1 MIQAKVA
8 RILFLEN
15 RSITD
20 IWSGVAGILL
30 QTNFDCRLLR
40 FNRAF
45 GSSFPGMIF
54 DFISLPQPS
63 RAPDPRAEFFIQT
76 LCRTD
81 RAVYLH
87 GATERAVRRAVLSVF
102 DMLDKIEFD
111 VVVGEVTSV
120 YERAV
125 EFYCRSNATP
135 FLAPMTARIP
145 PDRFFFLDGSSL
157 FPLPIAAEPYEQSLV
172 DDVVETARRNAGK
185 NDLAMVLE
193 TKVRLRNTIRTLS
206 GWLHGERL
214 HTPSPLRKMVLMWQ
228 RMSAKFLLNKIPSAR
243 LEEIDAS
250 AIIYCMHVQ
259 PESTLDTYSSE
270 LWNQANVIEV
280 LAAVCKAAR
289 RPFFVRPHPRW
300 RHEVTLHLG
309 KVLASGV
316 RVLSPEVGMQDVLR
330 ARPTLVSVSGT
341 VLIEAAAAGAPAVAL
356 DHSYLSSFP
365 GVVQATL
372 ADFEKVLAGK
382 IAATPATPE
391 AQREWF
397 EAVGR
402 FSHQGLISPPEWSSE
417 ALSSQNLSDIA
428 VGMRLAV
435 RWCLLQPR
443 SLPELGACSY

>member
-1 MIQAKVA
+1 MNQAPKST
-8 RILFLEN
+8 ILFLEN

-20 IWSGVAGILL
+20 IWSGVAGLV
-30 QTNFDCRLLR
+30 QQDFNCRLLR

-45 GSSFPGMIF
+45 GSGFPGMIF
-54 DFISLPQPS
+54 DFICLPQSS
-63 RAPDPRAEFFIQT
+63 RVPNSRVEFFVQT
-76 LCRTD
+76 LCQTD

-87 GATERAVRRAVLSVF
+87 GATERAVRQAVLSVF
-102 DMLDKIEFD
+102 DILDKIEFD

-125 EFYCRSNATP
+125 EFYCRRNGIP

-157 FPLPIAAEPYEQSLV
+157 FPLPIAAEPYEHDLV
-172 DDVVETARRNAGK
+172 LDVVETARRNAGK

-193 TKVRLRNTIRTLS
+193 SKVRLRNTIRTLS
-206 GWLHGERL
+206 GWLYGERL
-214 HTPSPLRKMVLMWQ
+214 HTPSPLRKMLLIWQ
-228 RMSAKFLLNKIPSAR
+228 RMRAKFQLNRIPSAS
-243 LEEIDAS
+243 LEELDAS

-280 LAAVCKAAR
+280 LAAACKAAQ

-300 RHEVTLHLG
+300 RHEVTLHLA

-316 RVLSPEVGMQDVLR
+316 RILSPDVGMQDVLR
-330 ARPTLVSVSGT
+330 RRPTVVSVSGT

-356 DHSYLSSFP
+356 DRSYLSSFP
-365 GVVQATL
+365 GVVQASL

-417 ALSSQNLSDIA
+417 ALSRQNLSNIA
-428 VGMRLAV
+428 AGVRVAV
-435 RWCLLQPR
+435 RWCLSPNL
-443 SLPELGACSY
+443 

>member
-1 MIQAKVA
+1 MNQAPKST
-8 RILFLEN
+8 ILFLEN

-20 IWSGVAGILL
+20 IWSGVAGLVPPDFNC
-30 QTNFDCRLLR
+30 QLLR

-54 DFISLPQPS
+54 DFISLPQSS
-63 RAPDPRAEFFIQT
+63 RVPDSRVEFFVQT
-76 LCRTD
+76 LCQTD

-87 GATERAVRRAVLSVF
+87 GATERAIRQAVLSVF
-102 DMLDKIEFD
+102 DILDKIEFD
-111 VVVGEVTSV
+111 VVIGEVTSV

-125 EFYCRSNATP
+125 EFYCRSISIP

-157 FPLPIAAEPYEQSLV
+157 FPLPIAAEPYEQGLT
-172 DDVVETARRNAGK
+172 DDVVETARRNTGK

-193 TKVRLRNTIRTLS
+193 SKVRLRNSIRTLS

-214 HTPSPLRKMVLMWQ
+214 HTPSPLRKMLLMWE
-228 RMSAKFLLNKIPSAR
+228 RVRAKFQLAKIPSVSI
-243 LEEIDAS
+243 EEIDAS

-259 PESTLDTYSSE
+259 PESTLDTYSYE

-280 LAAVCKAAR
+280 LAAACKAAR
-289 RPFFVRPHPRW
+289 RSFFVRPHPRW

-316 RVLSPEVGMQDVLR
+316 RVLSTEVGMQDMLR
-330 ARPTLVSVSGT
+330 CRPTVVSVSGT
-341 VLIEAAAAGAPAVAL
+341 VLIEAAAAGAPSVAL
-356 DHSYLSSFP
+356 DRSYLSSFP
-365 GVVQATL
+365 GVVHVSL
-372 ADFEKVLAGK
+372 ADFEKVLAGE
-382 IAATPATPE
+382 IVATPTTPE

-417 ALSSQNLSDIA
+417 ALSRQNLSDIA
-428 VGMRLAV
+428 TGICLAV
-435 RWCLLQPR
+435 RWCLQHPR
-443 SLPELGACSY
+443 SLAR